1 MKHIFNTYLLILT
14 TLVCV
19 SCSNKNNEMTY
30 LKFENE
36 FNKSILENKAKS
48 FNFEYD
54 GLVPQNSYFVNSK
67 LKFLKYKHGPENG
80 SVESLIFFETNS
92 DEIKKIIRREVYYE
106 WDDHKNERTGK
117 SSDTIF
123 VIQFDKNKVYKY
135 FDNKLIDSTFRKEV
149 YQTDIEFIKNMKTVT
164 EKNYNNR
171 YQAFGKIANFVVN
184 SRLHFA
190 RNFIFNRK

>member
-1 MKHIFNTYLLILT
+1 
-14 TLVCV
+14 
-19 SCSNKNNEMTY
+19 

-36 FNKSILENKAKS
+36 FNKNILDNKAKS

-67 LKFLKYKHGPENG
+67 LKFLKYRHGPENG
-80 SVESLIFFETNS
+80 SIESLIFFDSNS
-92 DEIKKIIRREVYYE
+92 DVIKKIIRREVYYE
-106 WDDHKNERTGK
+106 WDDNRNERTGK

-123 VIQFDKNKVYKY
+123 VIQFDKNKVYTY

-149 YQTDIEFIKNMKTVT
+149 YETDIKFIKKMKTVT

-171 YQAFGKIANFVVN
+171 
-184 SRLHFA
+184 
-190 RNFIFNRK
+190 

>member
-1 MKHIFNTYLLILT
+1 MKHILNTSLLILT
-14 TLVCV
+14 TIIFV
-19 SCSNKNNEMTY
+19 SCSNKNNEITY

-36 FNKSILENKAKS
+36 FNKSILENKAKN

-54 GLVPQNSYFVNSK
+54 ALVLQNSYFVNSK

-117 SSDTIF
+117 SSDTLF
-123 VIQFDKNKVYKY
+123 VIQFDKIKMYTY
-135 FDNKLIDSTFRKEV
+135 FDNKLLDSTFRKEV
-149 YQTDIEFIKNMKTVT
+149 YETDIKFIKNMKTVT
-164 EKNYNNR
+164 EK
-171 YQAFGKIANFVVN
+171 K
-184 SRLHFA
+184 L
-190 RNFIFNRK
+190 